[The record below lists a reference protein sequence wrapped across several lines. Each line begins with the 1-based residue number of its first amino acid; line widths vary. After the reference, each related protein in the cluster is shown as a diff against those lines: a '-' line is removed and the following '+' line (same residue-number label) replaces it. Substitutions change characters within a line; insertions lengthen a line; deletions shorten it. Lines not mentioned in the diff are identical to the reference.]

1 MQPFDAI
8 QSPINGTCLIEAGAG
23 TGKTH
28 TITTLVLR
36 LILEEALLPEQ
47 ILVVTFTTAATA
59 ELRDRVRRRLQDA
72 RHILQGRSSGDAV
85 LGALLDQ
92 GGPREI
98 ALARIE
104 DALAN
109 FDRMP
114 VFTIHG
120 FCHRVLNEMAFET
133 GNGFDAELVTDAR
146 LIIQGL
152 ADDFWRRT
160 WHEASPELIDTVF
173 KTIKKPDDLAQLY
186 SSYAIPDLKILPD
199 PPPLTSVSNTVFR
212 ECCAKTRRQWRQ
224 CRDTVLP
231 MLATPNL
238 KANIYGG
245 SDRPASR
252 DDFRSKRDEK
262 IDIWR
267 HQMDRWSL
275 SSTSGL
281 PLPDALTYLSQ
292 TKLDASIKKGTQA
305 PQHPFFVSCDRLREE
320 TQRLETAIQQWV
332 IAWQVRFF
340 NVIDEELARYK
351 QDNQVL
357 FFDDLLVL
365 VRNALRED
373 HNGELSGMLRSR
385 YRAVLIDE
393 FQDTDPVQ
401 YAIFKTLFTTGEH
414 RMFLIG
420 DPKQSIYSF
429 RGADIVTYLE
439 AAQSTGTRYTLTQN
453 WRSTPDM
460 VHAVNVLFGQCNYPF
475 VWPDIA
481 FRPATAALAGSSVPS
496 IPDGLSSLTIWFL
509 DNPAAKKGRGKVT
522 KKTASKHIG
531 VAVAHEVARLVGM
544 STPAKGGVAFR
555 DVAILV
561 RTNRQ
566 AQEIKR
572 CFAAASIPAVV
583 YNAGSVFHRPEA
595 LDLRRVL
602 DAVADPAAETAVRTA
617 LTTPFFGQKGDALDF
632 NTQTPR
638 WWENLLDRFFH
649 YRALWI
655 ENGFIRMFRHLMV
668 NEQIVVRLLKRPD
681 GERYVTNVLHLAEL
695 MHQVSVDRGLG
706 MGELIQWLNM
716 QRLEPYDTADAHQ
729 TRLESDDDAVT
740 ILTIHKSKGL
750 EFPIVFCPF
759 VWEGLSSFRP
769 PALFHDADQDGRRML
784 DLGSTEIERH
794 MARMAEEQ
802 MAEALRLLYVA
813 VTRAKIRCYLTWGK
827 LPSAEKSAMAYLM
840 HAGHDSHT
848 NEALWPQLQAMAS
861 AFLKQ
866 DSASH
871 RQDILDLA
879 HRSDGTITVV
889 DLPQTADQPSGKKKP
904 STFVENP
911 RIFRRPAKPPWKIAS
926 FSSLVHHRHD
936 DTEIP
941 EERLDREET
950 GHDRFHVTETG
961 DPSQSIGDIGR
972 FEASARAGLFFHEL
986 LEKIDFT
993 TATTDEQWL
1002 HLVDERMRHYG
1013 FDRHW
1018 REPIM
1023 TMLQRVI
1030 HTPLD
1035 RHDGASYTLHQV
1047 APKHRLTELAF
1058 HLPLGAVDA
1067 ASLGQAFSACRLPV
1081 FQDRLPVLMNQLDF
1095 TLSGG
1100 YLKGY
1105 IDLVLRHDH
1114 RYFIVDWKS
1123 NLLGGIFEDYRL
1135 SRLAE
1140 VMQTDFYFLQY
1151 HLYTLA
1157 LDQYLR
1163 SSCSDYSYQRDF
1175 GGIYYL
1181 FIRGMQSFAGS
1192 TTGVFFDR
1200 PAPELIRDLRRALG
1214 IPSTTIN
1221 DPDHVC

>member
-36 LILEEALLPEQ
+36 LILEEGLLPEQ

-59 ELRDRVRRRLQDA
+59 ELRDRLRRRLQDA
-72 RHILQGRSSGDAV
+72 RHALLGRSSGDAV
-85 LGALLDQ
+85 LGVLLDQ
-92 GGPREI
+92 IGPREI

-133 GNGFDAELVTDAR
+133 GSGFDAELVTDAR
-146 LIIQGL
+146 SIIQSL

-160 WHEASPELIDTVF
+160 WYDASPELMDVAF
-173 KTIKKPDDLAQLY
+173 KTLKNPEDLVQLY
-186 SSYAIPDLKILPD
+186 SSYAMPDLKILPD
-199 PPPLTSVSNTVFR
+199 SPNSIPVSNAVFR
-212 ECCAKTRRQWRQ
+212 ERCAETRRQWRQ
-224 CRDTVLP
+224 YRDTVLP

-238 KANIYGG
+238 KANIYGNL
-245 SDRPASR
+245 DRPTRR
-252 DDFRSKRDEK
+252 DDLRSKRDAK
-262 IDIWR
+262 IEIWR
-267 HQMDRWSL
+267 LQMDQWTL

-281 PLPDALTYLSQ
+281 PLPEALTYLSQ
-292 TKLDASIKKGTQA
+292 TKLDASTKKGTQA
-305 PQHPFFVSCDRLREE
+305 PQHPFFIGCDQLREE
-320 TQRLETAIQQWV
+320 AQRLETSIQQWV
-332 IAWQVRFF
+332 IALQVRFF
-340 NVIDEELARYK
+340 HIIDEELARYK
-351 QDNQVL
+351 QDKQVL

-365 VRNALRED
+365 VRNALRQD
-373 HNGELSGMLRSR
+373 HTGQLSGLLRSR

-401 YAIFKTLFTTGEH
+401 CAVFQTLFTTDDH

-429 RGADIVTYLE
+429 RGADVVTYLE
-439 AAQSTGTRYTLTQN
+439 AAQSVGTRYTLTQN

-460 VHAVNVLFGQCNYPF
+460 VHAVNVLFSQCQYPF
-475 VWPDIA
+475 VWPAIT
-481 FRPATAALAGSSVPS
+481 FRPATAARAGSSAPS
-496 IPDGLSSLTIWFL
+496 IPDGLSPLTIWLL
-509 DNPAAKKGRGKVT
+509 DNPAKEKGRGKVT
-522 KKTASKHIG
+522 KKTASKRIG
-531 VAVAHEVARLVGM
+531 VAIAHEVARLVGM
-544 STPAKGGVAFR
+544 STQAKGGVAFR
-555 DVAILV
+555 DIAILV

-572 CFAAASIPAVV
+572 CFAAANIPAVV

-632 NTQTPR
+632 KIQTPR
-638 WWENLLDRFFH
+638 WWENVLDRFFH

-655 ENGFIRMFRHLMV
+655 ENGFIRMFRHFMV
-668 NEQIVVRLLKRPD
+668 DEQIAVRLLKRPD

-695 MHQVSVDRGLG
+695 MHQVSVERGLG

-716 QRLEPYDTADAHQ
+716 QRRQPHDTTDAHQ

-759 VWEGLSSFRP
+759 AWEGLSSFRP
-769 PALFHDADQDGRRML
+769 PALFHDADQDGRRIL

-840 HAGHDSHT
+840 CAGHDSRT
-848 NEALWPQLQAMAS
+848 NGALWPQLQSMAN

-871 RQDILDLA
+871 RRDLLRLA
-879 HRSDGTITVV
+879 HRSEGTITVI
-889 DLPQTADQPSGKKKP
+889 DLPQTADRPSGKQEP
-904 STFVENP
+904 PAAVGSS
-911 RIFRRPAKPPWKIAS
+911 RLFRRPARPPWKIAS

-941 EERLDREET
+941 EDRLDREET
-950 GHDRFHVTETG
+950 GHDRFHVAETG
-961 DPSQSIGDIGR
+961 DPSRTIGDIGR

-986 LEKIDFT
+986 LENIDFS
-993 TATTDEQWL
+993 AASTDERWL
-1002 HLVDERMRHYG
+1002 RLVDDRIRHYG

-1018 REPIM
+1018 REPIIA
-1023 TMLQRVI
+1023 MLLRVI
-1030 HTPLD
+1030 HTPLQ
-1035 RHDGASYTLHQV
+1035 RHDGASYALHQV
-1047 APKHRLTELAF
+1047 FPQHRLNELAF

-1067 ASLGQAFSACRLPV
+1067 ASLGQAFSACRQPV
-1081 FQDRLPVLMNQLDF
+1081 FQGRLPILMNQLDF
-1095 TLSGG
+1095 ALSGG

-1123 NLLGGIFEDYRL
+1123 NLLGGMFEDYRP

-1140 VMQTDFYFLQY
+1140 VMETDFYFLQY

-1157 LDQYLR
+1157 LDQYLQ
-1163 SSCSDYSYQRDF
+1163 SSCTDYSYQRDF

-1181 FIRGMQSFAGS
+1181 FIRGMRSFAGS

-1200 PAPELIRDLRRALG
+1200 PEPELIRDLRRALG
-1214 IPSTTIN
+1214 IPTTTLN
-1221 DPDHVC
+1221 DQHQAF

>member
-8 QSPINGTCLIEAGAG
+8 QSPLNGTCLIEAGAG

-36 LILEEALLPEQ
+36 LILEDALLPEQ
-47 ILVVTFTTAATA
+47 ILIVTFTTAATA

-72 RHILQGRSSGDAV
+72 RHILQGRSSGDEV
-85 LGALLDQ
+85 LSVLLDQ
-92 GGPREI
+92 SGPREI

-133 GNGFDAELVTDAR
+133 GNGFDAELVTDAWP
-146 LIIQGL
+146 IIQGL

-160 WHEASPELIDTVF
+160 WFEASPELMDVAF
-173 KTIKKPDDLAQLY
+173 KTIKTPEDLVQLY
-186 SSYAIPDLKILPD
+186 SRYAMPDLKILPD
-199 PPPLTSVSNTVFR
+199 SPNSIPVSNAVFR
-212 ECCAKTRRQWRQ
+212 DYCAETRRQWRQ
-224 CRDTVLP
+224 HRDTVLP

-238 KANIYGG
+238 KANIYGN

-252 DDFRSKRDEK
+252 DDLRSKRDEK

-281 PLPDALTYLSQ
+281 PLPEALTYLSQ
-292 TKLDASIKKGTQA
+292 TKLDASAKKGTRA
-305 PQHPFFVSCDRLREE
+305 PQHPFFVGCDRLREE
-320 TQRLETAIQQWV
+320 AQRLETAIQHWV

-340 NVIDEELARYK
+340 NVIDEELARFK
-351 QDNQVL
+351 QDKQVL

-365 VRNALRED
+365 VRDALRQD
-373 HNGELSGMLRSR
+373 HTGQLAGMLRSR

-401 YAIFKTLFTTGEH
+401 FEIFTTLFTTAAH

-420 DPKQSIYSF
+420 DPKQSIYGF
-429 RGADIVTYLE
+429 RGADIVTYLK
-439 AAQSTGTRYTLTQN
+439 AAQSAGTRYTLTQN
-453 WRSTPDM
+453 WRSTPAM
-460 VHAVNVLFGQCNYPF
+460 VQAVNVLFGQCKYPF
-475 VWPDIA
+475 LWPDIA
-481 FRPATAALAGSSVPS
+481 FRPATAARAGSSIPS
-496 IPDGLSSLTIWFL
+496 IPDGLSPLTIWFM
-509 DNPAAKKGRGKVT
+509 DTPAKEKGRTKVT
-522 KKTASKHIG
+522 KKTASKRIG

-544 STPAKGGVAFR
+544 SMPQKGHVAFR
-555 DVAILV
+555 DMAVLV

-566 AQEIKR
+566 AREIKR
-572 CFAAASIPAVV
+572 GLAAASIPAVV

-632 NTQTPR
+632 NILTPR

-655 ENGFIRMFRHLMV
+655 ENGFIRMLRHLMV
-668 NEQIVVRLLKRPD
+668 NEKIALRLLKRPD

-695 MHQVSVDRGLG
+695 MHQVSIERGLG

-759 VWEGLSSFRP
+759 SWEGLPSFRP
-769 PALFHDADQDGRRML
+769 PALFHDADQDGRRIL
-784 DLGSTEIERH
+784 DLGSTEIEGH

-813 VTRAKIRCYLTWGK
+813 VTRAKIRCYLIWGK

-840 HAGHDSHT
+840 HAGHDSPT
-848 NEALWPQLQAMAS
+848 NGALWPQLQAMAN

-866 DSASH
+866 DSAFH
-871 RQDILDLA
+871 RRDIQDLA
-879 HRSDGTITVV
+879 HRSDGTIAVI
-889 DLPQTADQPSGKKKP
+889 DLPRTTDRPSGKKKP
-904 STFVENP
+904 PSSVESP
-911 RIFRRPAKPPWKIAS
+911 RIFRRPATPPWKIAS
-926 FSSLVHHRHD
+926 FSSLVHHRQD

-941 EERLDREET
+941 EEGPDREEM
-950 GHDRFHVTETG
+950 GHDRFRVTETVE
-961 DPSQSIGDIGR
+961 PSRSIGDIGR

-993 TATTDEQWL
+993 TASTDEQSR

-1023 TMLQRVI
+1023 AMLQRVI
-1030 HTPLD
+1030 HTPLH
-1035 RHDGASYTLHQV
+1035 RHDGANYALHQV
-1047 APKHRLTELAF
+1047 APKQRLNELAF
-1058 HLPLGAVDA
+1058 HLPLGAVNA
-1067 ASLGQAFSACRLPV
+1067 ASLGQAFSACRQPI
-1081 FQDRLPVLMNQLDF
+1081 FQNRLPALINQLDF

-1114 RYFIVDWKS
+1114 RYFIIDWKS
-1123 NLLGGIFEDYRL
+1123 NLLGGAFEDYRP

-1140 VMQTDFYFLQY
+1140 AMETDFYFLQY

-1163 SSCSDYSYQRDF
+1163 SSCPDYSYQRDF

-1200 PAPELIRDLRRALG
+1200 PAPELIQDLRRTLG
-1214 IPSTTIN
+1214 IPSPAIIDQHQTF
-1221 DPDHVC
+1221 

>member
-92 GGPREI
+92 SGPREI

-146 LIIQGL
+146 SIIQGL

-160 WHEASPELIDTVF
+160 WHDTSPEHIDTVF

-199 PPPLTSVSNTVFR
+199 SPNLIPVSNAVFR
-212 ECCAKTRRQWRQ
+212 ERCAETRHQWRQ

-238 KANIYGG
+238 KANIYG
-245 SDRPASR
+245 SLDRSANR
-252 DDFRSKRDEK
+252 DDFHSKRDEK

-267 HQMDRWSL
+267 HQMDRWRL

-281 PLPDALTYLSQ
+281 SLPDALTYLSQ
-292 TKLDASIKKGTQA
+292 TKLDASAKKGTQA
-305 PQHPFFVSCDRLREE
+305 PQHPFFASCDRLLEE
-320 TQRLETAIQQWV
+320 AQRLEAAIQQWV
-332 IAWQVRFF
+332 IAWLVRFF
-340 NVIDEELARYK
+340 NVTDEELARHK

-373 HNGELSGMLRSR
+373 HTGQLSGMLRSR

-439 AAQSTGTRYTLTQN
+439 AAQNAGTRYTLTQN
-453 WRSTPDM
+453 WRSMPDM
-460 VHAVNVLFGQCNYPF
+460 VHAVNVLFGQCKYPF

-496 IPDGLSSLTIWFL
+496 IPDGLSPLTIWFL
-509 DNPAAKKGRGKVT
+509 DNPAKVKGRGKLT
-522 KKTASKHIG
+522 KKTASKRIG
-531 VAVAHEVARLVGM
+531 VAVAHEVARLARMAMPG
-544 STPAKGGVAFR
+544 KGGVAFR
-555 DVAILV
+555 DMAILV

-572 CFAAASIPAVV
+572 CFAAACIPAVV

-595 LDLRRVL
+595 LDLRWVL
-602 DAVADPAAETAVRTA
+602 DAVADPASETAVRTA

-632 NTQTPR
+632 SIQTPR

-649 YRALWI
+649 YRALWV

-668 NEQIVVRLLKRPD
+668 NEQIAVRLLKRPD

-695 MHQVSVDRGLG
+695 MHQVSVERGLG

-716 QRLEPYDTADAHQ
+716 QRLEPHDTADAHQ

-759 VWEGLSSFRP
+759 VWEGLSSPRP

-794 MARMAEEQ
+794 LARMAEEQ

-840 HAGHDSHT
+840 HAGHDSPP
-848 NEALWPQLQAMAS
+848 NSALWPRLQAMAGT
-861 AFLKQ
+861 FLKQ

-871 RQDILDLA
+871 RREILDLGNQ
-879 HRSDGTITVV
+879 SNGTITVV
-889 DLPQTADQPSGKKKP
+889 DLPQTADQPSRKKKP
-904 STFVENP
+904 LTSVESP
-911 RIFRRPAKPPWKIAS
+911 RIFSRPAKPPWKIAS

-936 DTEIP
+936 DPEIP
-941 EERLDREET
+941 EDRLDREET
-950 GHDRFHVTETG
+950 GHDRVHVTETG
-961 DPSQSIGDIGR
+961 DPSRSIGDIGR

-993 TATTDEQWL
+993 TASTDEQWL
-1002 HLVDERMRHYG
+1002 RLVDERMRHYG

-1023 TMLQRVI
+1023 AMLQRVI
-1030 HTPLD
+1030 HTPLH
-1035 RHDGASYTLHQV
+1035 RHDGARYALHQV
-1047 APKHRLTELAF
+1047 TPKHRLNELAF

-1081 FQDRLPVLMNQLDF
+1081 FQDRLPILMNQLDF
-1095 TLSGG
+1095 RLSGG

-1105 IDLVLRHDH
+1105 IDLVLRHNH
-1114 RYFIVDWKS
+1114 RYFIIDWKS

-1140 VMQTDFYFLQY
+1140 VMETDFYFLQY

-1163 SSCSDYSYQRDF
+1163 SSCPDYSYQRDF

-1181 FIRGMQSFAGS
+1181 FIRGMRTFAGS

-1200 PAPELIRDLRRALG
+1200 PAPELIRDLRRTLG

-1221 DPDHVC
+1221 NVHHAV